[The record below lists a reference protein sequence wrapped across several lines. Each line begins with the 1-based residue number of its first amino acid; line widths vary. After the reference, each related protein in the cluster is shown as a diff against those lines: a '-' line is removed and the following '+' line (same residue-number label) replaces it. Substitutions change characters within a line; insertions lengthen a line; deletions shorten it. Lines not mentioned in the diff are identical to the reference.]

1 MFEIKNGI
9 LSAIDIGTNSFH
21 LIIAKINNDKFTVID
36 RSKEV
41 VRLGLSSSDMKYITE
56 EAMDRGVMVL
66 KRFKSLSDL
75 HHASIRAVATSAVRE
90 ALNKAEFIR
99 RVKTET
105 DIDIEIIS
113 GYEEARLIYL
123 GILQSLPI
131 YKDKVVVID
140 IGGGSTEF
148 LCGQKGEI
156 SFAESLK
163 LGSIRFTQKFFVN
176 DKLDMSALFDCRETV
191 RGVITPV
198 TRRIDKKNIDYF
210 IGTSGTINNIASII
224 KGIDRDDSVQT
235 LNNFTFTRKELSE
248 VVNLILSYKTNFERS
263 KIPGLD
269 PGRADIIT
277 AGAIILEQIFIELK
291 IKEMTVSDFALREGV
306 VLDSIHKSTGD
317 KKMAGLT
324 DIRYKSV
331 LSLMELCKV
340 DEKHS
345 RQVNKVALQLFDSL
359 KSIHK
364 LDPSDRE
371 YLEAACL
378 MHDVGYHI
386 SHSQHHRHSYYMI
399 RNAEL
404 LGFSDREIEIM
415 ANVARYH
422 RKSHPKAKHEGFAR
436 LSPDDQERVKRMSS
450 LIRIADGLDRSHL
463 SLVSKIDPLISGKNI
478 NFKLILKEKKDIS
491 LDVWGAERKKELF
504 EEVFETKVKFSI
516 Q

>member
-21 LIIAKINNDKFTVID
+21 LIIAQIRNDQFMVID

-56 EAMDRGVMVL
+56 EAMDRGVMAL
-66 KRFKSLSDL
+66 KRFKALSDL
-75 HHASIRAVATSAVRE
+75 HNASIRAVATSAVRE

-123 GILQSLPI
+123 GVLQSLPV

-148 LCGQKGEI
+148 IYGQKGEI

-163 LGSIRFTQKFFVN
+163 LGSVRYTQKFFMGE
-176 DKLDMSALFDCRETV
+176 KLDMNTLFDCRETV
-191 RGVITPV
+191 RGVITPIL
-198 TRRIDKKNIDYF
+198 RNIDKRNVDHF
-210 IGTSGTINNIASII
+210 IGTSGTIYNIASII
-224 KGIDRDDSVQT
+224 KGIDRDDSGQT
-235 LNNFTFTRKELSE
+235 LNDFTFTRKELSGA
-248 VVNLILSYKTNFERS
+248 VDRILSYKTNFERS
-263 KIPGLD
+263 KISGLD
-269 PGRADIIT
+269 SGRSDIIV
-277 AGAIILEQIFIELK
+277 AGAIILEQIFSEFK
-291 IKEMTVSDFALREGV
+291 IKEMTVSDYALREGV
-306 VLDSIHKSTGD
+306 VLDSIHKSTGE
-317 KKMAGLT
+317 KKLLGLT

-331 LSLMELCKV
+331 QYLMERCQV
-340 DEKHS
+340 DEKHA
-345 RQVNKVALQLFDSL
+345 RQVNKTALRLFDSL

-364 LDPSDRE
+364 LDSSDRE

-378 MHDVGYHI
+378 VHDVGYYI
-386 SHSQHHRHSYYMI
+386 SHSQHHRHSYYII

-404 LGFSDREIEIM
+404 LGFSDREIEVM
-415 ANVARYH
+415 ANIARYH
-422 RKSHPKAKHEGFAR
+422 RKSHPKVTHEGFSK
-436 LSPDDQERVKRMSS
+436 LSVDDRERVKRMSS

-463 SLVSKIDPLISGKNI
+463 SLVSQIDPHISGKTI
-478 NFKLILKEKKDIS
+478 DLKLTLREKKDIS
-491 LDVWGAERKKELF
+491 LDIWGAERKKELF
-504 EEVFETKVKFSI
+504 EELFGYKVKFSI